1 MDTKKAFGLAL
12 KTVRVAKMLTQE
24 DFGIVSSRTYV
35 SSLERGLKSITLEKL
50 NEIASVLNI
59 HPLTLVTL
67 SYLYLDKNENATT
80 LMKQVIFELEK
91 IKNTH

>member
-12 KTVRVAKMLTQE
+12 KTIRVAKMRTQE

-50 NEIASVLNI
+50 NGLASVLNI

-67 SYLYLDKNENATT
+67 SYLYLDEENDAKT
-80 LMKQVIFELEK
+80 LMRQVFFELEE
-91 IKNTH
+91 IKNTP